1 MVEPRTA
8 AEGNYMLER
17 MMEIY
22 PLVPPNLWIGL
33 SDQQEEGVFRWLS
46 DNSTL
51 TQEFWIAGQPDNG
64 GYCQGVPR
72 IVSTWSL
79 QPWDTGT
86 MLTAGIFSPKHGHVR
101 GQLQNKDLKS
111 SSD

>member
-64 GYCQGVPR
+64 GILPGGAQNCVNMVIAALGYWDDANCGDFLTKTWACQRP
-72 IVSTWSL
+72 
-79 QPWDTGT
+79 
-86 MLTAGIFSPKHGHVR
+86 APK
-101 GQLQNKDLKS
+101 
-111 SSD
+111 